1 MQNLQLQ
8 LADILQYEQFQSA
21 ECMTGNINRLVK
33 WVHIIGNSAVGHL
46 IKEHELIL
54 TTGMGIHK
62 DVDTFERFLDELIAK
77 NCAGLCIEYGR
88 YIQSIPTTILQKAK
102 KHQFPIVVFHEEVS
116 FSDITQEVLR
126 QIISHQY
133 QLIERLEAYTHTLSK
148 ASLTSNRPEALLEVL
163 VEAIGGQCILQLT
176 DEKAVYYPKCDATKK
191 ARLEKES
198 PLVKEILLL
207 SQQYGQ
213 LKWYGLHSGIESLF
227 LERTALFIAQIILRK
242 LYSIEKETVA
252 QQLWKQ
258 DWLEGRLSKPE
269 ILQHLEKE
277 HDRILIKQMTVLY
290 VNVANGQLE
299 GQEGFDD
306 VYFTLYARNVFEKRG
321 FTICTTNHQDH
332 YYMIIFNQRDE
343 ASMRTRLRE
352 AVLKIKKVFKT
363 DTVTR
368 IATGKTVESVE
379 DVPTAYE
386 TARTTMYIRKVLQT
400 TDCFYEDV
408 LLGHMILNLQQTMDV
423 KQMMTQYLGPL
434 IAYDEKHSSELI
446 PTLRV
451 YLATNCSK
459 QETAQKLYIVRQTLY
474 HRLKKIEELIGM
486 DSSEPHHR
494 MMLEMMLYAK
504 EFIEKSSEIHE

>member
-1 MQNLQLQ
+1 MQNLQLR
-8 LADILQYEQFQSA
+8 LSDILQYNQFQKA
-21 ECMTGNINRLVK
+21 ECVTENTDRLVK
-33 WVHIIGNSAVGHL
+33 WVHIIENSTVGHL
-46 IKEHELIL
+46 MKEHELIL

-62 DVDTFERFLDELIAK
+62 DVDTFERFLEELIAK

-88 YIQSIPTTILQKAK
+88 YIQSIPTMILQKAE
-102 KHQFPIVVFHEEVS
+102 KHHFPIVVFHEEVS
-116 FSDITQEVLR
+116 FSEITQEVHR

-148 ASLTSNRPEALLEVL
+148 ASLTSNRPAELLEVL
-163 VEAIGGQCILQLT
+163 IESIGGQCILQLT
-176 DEKAVYYPKCDATKK
+176 DEKPMYYPKCDTRKK
-191 ARLEKES
+191 DLLEKDE
-198 PLVKEILLL
+198 PLVKDILLL

-242 LYSIEKETVA
+242 LYSVEKKTVA

-258 DWLEGRLSKPE
+258 DWLEGRLSKQE

-277 HDRILIKQMTVLY
+277 YGSIRLKQMTVLY
-290 VNVANGQLE
+290 VNVANGQLA

-321 FTICTTNHQDH
+321 FKILSTHHQEQ
-332 YYMIIFNQRDE
+332 YYLIAFNQREED
-343 ASMRTRLRE
+343 SRLLRLRE
-352 AVLKIKKVFKT
+352 AVLKIKKMFQS

-368 IATGKTVESVE
+368 IATGKTVERVE
-379 DVPTAYE
+379 DVKESYE

-408 LLGHMILNLQQTMDV
+408 LLGHLMLNLQQTMDLE
-423 KQMMTQYLGPL
+423 QMTQRYLGPL

-446 PTLRV
+446 PTLRA
-451 YLATNCSK
+451 YLSTNCSK

-474 HRLKKIEELIGM
+474 HRLKKIEELMTI
-486 DSSEPHHR
+486 DYNKPHHR
-494 MMLEMMLYAK
+494 LMLEMMLYAK
-504 EFIEKSSEIHE
+504 EFTEKSSKIHK